1 MSEQGR
7 AHDEAVSSIVL
18 PAGTDAVRVA
28 RQFVADN
35 SDHLSADLIEDA
47 QLLASEIVSNAVRY
61 GRPDITL
68 RVRLHPPGI
77 GIAVIDA
84 GADLPVL
91 PRERPA
97 SSEPSGRGLLIVDAL
112 ASAWGVTPT
121 ELPPGKAVWFDI
133 AQG

>member
-1 MSEQGR
+1 M
-7 AHDEAVSSIVL
+7 L